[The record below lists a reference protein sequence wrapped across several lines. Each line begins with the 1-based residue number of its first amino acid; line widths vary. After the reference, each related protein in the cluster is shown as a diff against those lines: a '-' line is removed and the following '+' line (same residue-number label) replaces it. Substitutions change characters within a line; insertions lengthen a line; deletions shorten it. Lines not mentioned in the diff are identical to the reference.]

1 MRIKVSKIQ
10 NYTLT
15 YALFV
20 IFSVCFPGMSYS
32 QANSDQQLWLDAE
45 FNYVYKQRYQF
56 QNEFSF
62 QTLTSG
68 AGQWTSIN
76 SSPGFEYNLNSHF
89 DLVSAIPL
97 SYTFQKDD
105 LNTFE
110 IRAMVGFRAY
120 LTPTRR
126 TQLRALVRWEDR
138 WLHQEKSGTWNIGN
152 RIRLRGECIYPLN
165 KRSYSD
171 DKVWYWLGDVELFLG
186 TSNDVPERFANRIRL
201 RTGIGYRLNYKLRFE
216 AIYLRQLS
224 RNTIDNDFDLQ
235 SNILRLRLKYYF
247 K

>member
-1 MRIKVSKIQ
+1 MSKAQ
-10 NYTLT
+10 YYTLI
-15 YALFV
+15 YILF
-20 IFSVCFPGMSYS
+20 ILFSVCFPRVSYS
-32 QANSDQQLWLDAE
+32 QSNWDQQLWLDAE

-62 QTLTSG
+62 QTLVSG
-68 AGQWTSIN
+68 GSRWSSIN
-76 SSPGFEYNLNSHF
+76 SSPGFEYNLNQHF

-97 SYTFQKDD
+97 SYTFQQNE

-126 TQLRALVRWEDR
+126 TQLRVLVRWEDR
-138 WLHQEKSGTWNIGN
+138 WLNDRDNGTWNVGN
-152 RIRLRGECIYPLN
+152 RFRVRGECIYPLN